1 MTRYIV
7 RRTVQ
12 AVVVVYLVITL
23 VFVLMRV
30 GDSDPA
36 QALVDWEQDYI
47 EALRQYRDIY
57 GALGLDRPVL
67 VQYGIHLKRTFTGQ
81 FGKSTIFEV
90 PALTLLKERFVN
102 SAKMGAAATVL
113 AVAAGIPL
121 GIVAALNRGTMID
134 TATTTFSVLGL
145 TVPNF
150 WQALLMI
157 LVFGVWLRWLP
168 IYGAESWRHVIMPAI
183 VASSGLMAVMARF
196 TRSGLLEV
204 LRQDYVRTARAKG
217 LSEQTVILRH
227 ALRNGLITVITVLG
241 SVVPTFWAGLVV
253 IETVFA
259 WPGLG
264 PVPVFDKK
272 PGPSRRLHAAAHHFL
287 RDGIGISGGG
297 RHIRGRRPED
307 QVQVSSTRSDLETV
321 RGSTASGVSAPP
333 RAASL
338 PRWRQWLTLRK
349 LWANRLGVVGGVIF
363 GSFLLVGIFGPL
375 IAPYDPN
382 EAHLTERF
390 LEPRF
395 LNPENGRGVL
405 GTDSLGRDVLSRL
418 IHGAR
423 IAMIVALAASA
434 LSGVLGI
441 TIGAVTAYYGGYV
454 DDAIMRFVDMYDAI
468 PSTVLILAMMAFIP
482 GGVVVLILLLG
493 IVGGG
498 WIGTVRVVRGES
510 LSQRGREYVTAA
522 RAIGS
527 TDKRIMFR
535 HILPNT
541 MAPIIIGKTMGIG
554 FVILA
559 ESTLSYLGLGVPPQV
574 PSWGRMLSE
583 AQEFIL
589 VAWWPSIFPG
599 IAITIV
605 VLSTVY
611 IGDWLRDTWDPRLRG
626 SR

>member
-264 PVPVFDKK
+264 SLFLSSIRNQDLPVVFM
-272 PGPSRRLHAAAHHFL
+272 LL
-287 RDGIGISGGG
+287 LIISFA
-297 RHIRGRRPED
+297 
-307 QVQVSSTRSDLETV
+307 T
-321 RGSTASGVSAPP
+321 
-333 RAASL
+333 
-338 PRWRQWLTLRK
+338 
-349 LWANRLGVVGGVIF
+349 
-363 GSFLLVGIFGPL
+363 
-375 IAPYDPN
+375 
-382 EAHLTERF
+382 
-390 LEPRF
+390 
-395 LNPENGRGVL
+395 VL
-405 GTDSLGRDVLSRL
+405 GYLVVDV
-418 IHGAR
+418 IY
-423 IAMIVALAASA
+423 
-434 LSGVLGI
+434 
-441 TIGAVTAYYGGYV
+441 AVV
-454 DDAIMRFVDMYDAI
+454 
-468 PSTVLILAMMAFIP
+468 
-482 GGVVVLILLLG
+482 
-493 IVGGG
+493 
-498 WIGTVRVVRGES
+498 
-510 LSQRGREYVTAA
+510 
-522 RAIGS
+522 
-527 TDKRIMFR
+527 
-535 HILPNT
+535 
-541 MAPIIIGKTMGIG
+541 
-554 FVILA
+554 
-559 ESTLSYLGLGVPPQV
+559 
-574 PSWGRMLSE
+574 
-583 AQEFIL
+583 
-589 VAWWPSIFPG
+589 
-599 IAITIV
+599 
-605 VLSTVY
+605 
-611 IGDWLRDTWDPRLRG
+611 DPRIRFK
-626 SR
+626 

>member
-1 MTRYIV
+1 M
-7 RRTVQ
+7 
-12 AVVVVYLVITL
+12 
-23 VFVLMRV
+23 
-30 GDSDPA
+30 
-36 QALVDWEQDYI
+36 
-47 EALRQYRDIY
+47 
-57 GALGLDRPVL
+57 
-67 VQYGIHLKRTFTGQ
+67 
-81 FGKSTIFEV
+81 
-90 PALTLLKERFVN
+90 
-102 SAKMGAAATVL
+102 
-113 AVAAGIPL
+113 
-121 GIVAALNRGTMID
+121 
-134 TATTTFSVLGL
+134 
-145 TVPNF
+145 
-150 WQALLMI
+150 
-157 LVFGVWLRWLP
+157 
-168 IYGAESWRHVIMPAI
+168 
-183 VASSGLMAVMARF
+183 
-196 TRSGLLEV
+196 
-204 LRQDYVRTARAKG
+204 
-217 LSEQTVILRH
+217 
-227 ALRNGLITVITVLG
+227 
-241 SVVPTFWAGLVV
+241 
-253 IETVFA
+253 
-259 WPGLG
+259 
-264 PVPVFDKK
+264 
-272 PGPSRRLHAAAHHFL
+272 
-287 RDGIGISGGG
+287 
-297 RHIRGRRPED
+297 
-307 QVQVSSTRSDLETV
+307 SSTRSDLETV
-321 RGSTASGVSAPP
+321 RGSAASGVAAPP
-333 RAASL
+333 RGASL
-338 PRWRQWLTLRK
+338 PQWRQWFTLRR

-363 GSFLLVGIFGPL
+363 GSFLLVGIFGPW
-375 IAPYDPN
+375 IAPHDPN

-395 LNPENGRGVL
+395 LDPENGRGVL

-423 IAMIVALAASA
+423 IAMVVALAASA

-522 RAIGS
+522 RAVGS

-605 VLSTVY
+605 VLSTVF